1 MAKKNKY
8 VDLAS
13 NVLNAVG
20 GKENVI
26 SVTHCITRLRFNL
39 KDSSIPNDKEVENI
53 EGVVGVMRTA
63 GQFQVIVGQTV
74 DQAYAA
80 LCEVGGFKPD
90 TINDEIEQK
99 DEKLTVKS
107 MFNKFLNVLSGC
119 LTPLIPM
126 LIAGSLFK
134 TIVAICG
141 PDMLNVLSAESDLY
155 VLFTFVGD
163 AAFYFFPIVI
173 GYTAS
178 KKFGVNPILGL
189 FLGGILVHPTLTA
202 LVNAGEAF
210 TVYGIPC
217 SLQAYSATIFP
228 IILSV
233 WVMSYVEKFFNK
245 VIPSALKMVF
255 APFLTI
261 AVMLPIALCVLGPLG
276 AFIGQYICEGILSLG
291 DFGGIFTILAIALI
305 GGLWE
310 FLVISGM
317 HWLLI
322 STLIM
327 VISTN
332 GSESLVG
339 AAVAAASFSVGGM
352 CLGAA
357 LRQKKAE
364 ERSLSLTYVI
374 AQVVG
379 GVTEPGLYGIGF
391 GYKRPF
397 IGMFA
402 GGCAGALYGGIVGLT
417 AYNLVPVASFL
428 CLLSYSG
435 ASTMNFVNGCI
446 SAAIAFIVSAV
457 VTYVLG
463 IENKGKK

>member
-1 MAKKNKY
+1 MAKNNKF
-8 VDLAS
+8 DELAS
-13 NVLNAVG
+13 AVLNAVG
-20 GKENVI
+20 GKDNVI

-39 KDSSIPNDKEVENI
+39 KDNSIPKDEEVENI
-53 EGVVGVMRTA
+53 EGVIGVMRTA
-63 GQFQVIVGQTV
+63 GQFQVIIGQTV
-74 DQAYAA
+74 DKAYAA

-90 TINDEIEQK
+90 AISDEVEQK
-99 DEKLTVKS
+99 EEKLTVKS
-107 MFNKFLNVLSGC
+107 VFSKFLNVLSGC

-178 KKFGVNPILGL
+178 KQFGVNPILGL

-245 VIPSALKMVF
+245 VIPAALKIVF

-261 AVMLPIALCVLGPLG
+261 VVMLPIALCVLGPLG

-327 VISTN
+327 VVSTN

-339 AAVAAASFSVGGM
+339 AAVVAASFSVGGM

-374 AQVVG
+374 AQVIG

-391 GYKRPF
+391 GYKRPL
-397 IGMFA
+397 IGMVA
-402 GGCAGALYGGIVGLT
+402 GGFAGALYGGIVGLT

-428 CLLSYSG
+428 ALLSYSG

>member
-1 MAKKNKY
+1 MAKNNKF
-8 VDLAS
+8 DELAS
-13 NVLNAVG
+13 AVLNAVG
-20 GKENVI
+20 GKDNVI

-39 KDSSIPNDKEVENI
+39 KDNSIPKDEEVENI
-53 EGVVGVMRTA
+53 EGVIGVMRTA
-63 GQFQVIVGQTV
+63 GQFQVIIGQTV
-74 DQAYAA
+74 DKAYAA

-90 TINDEIEQK
+90 AISDEVEQK
-99 DEKLTVKS
+99 EEKLTVKS
-107 MFNKFLNVLSGC
+107 VFSKFLNVLSGC

-155 VLFTFVGD
+155 VLFNFVGD

-178 KKFGVNPILGL
+178 KQFGVNPILGL

-245 VIPSALKMVF
+245 VIPTALKMVF

-261 AVMLPIALCVLGPLG
+261 VVMLPIALCVLGPLG

-327 VISTN
+327 VVSTN

-339 AAVAAASFSVGGM
+339 AAVVAASFSVGGM
-352 CLGAA
+352 CLGVA

-374 AQVVG
+374 AQVIG

-397 IGMFA
+397 IGMVA
-402 GGCAGALYGGIVGLT
+402 GGFAGALYGGIVGLT

-428 CLLSYSG
+428 SLLSYSG

>member
-1 MAKKNKY
+1 MAKNNKL
-8 VDLAS
+8 DELAS
-13 NVLNAVG
+13 AVLNAVG
-20 GKENVI
+20 GKDNVI

-39 KDSSIPNDKEVENI
+39 KDNSIPKDEEVENI
-53 EGVVGVMRTA
+53 EGVIGVMRTA
-63 GQFQVIVGQTV
+63 GQFQVIIGQTV
-74 DQAYAA
+74 DKAYAA

-90 TINDEIEQK
+90 AISDEVEQK
-99 DEKLTVKS
+99 EEKLTVKS
-107 MFNKFLNVLSGC
+107 VFSKFLNVLSGC

-178 KKFGVNPILGL
+178 KQFGVNPILGL

-202 LVNAGEAF
+202 LVNAGEVF

-245 VIPSALKMVF
+245 VIPAALKIVF

-261 AVMLPIALCVLGPLG
+261 VVMLPIALCVLGPLG

-327 VISTN
+327 VVSTN

-339 AAVAAASFSVGGM
+339 AAVVAASFSVGGM

-374 AQVVG
+374 AQVIG

-397 IGMFA
+397 IGMVA
-402 GGCAGALYGGIVGLT
+402 GGFAGALYGGIVGLT

-428 CLLSYSG
+428 ALLSYSG

>member
-1 MAKKNKY
+1 MAKNNKF
-8 VDLAS
+8 DELAS
-13 NVLNAVG
+13 AVLNAVG
-20 GKENVI
+20 GKDNVI

-39 KDSSIPNDKEVENI
+39 KDNSIPKDEEVENI
-53 EGVVGVMRTA
+53 EGVIGVMRTA
-63 GQFQVIVGQTV
+63 GQFQVIIGQTV
-74 DQAYAA
+74 DKAYAA

-90 TINDEIEQK
+90 AISDEVEQK
-99 DEKLTVKS
+99 EEKLTVKS
-107 MFNKFLNVLSGC
+107 VFSKFLNVLSGC

-178 KKFGVNPILGL
+178 KQFGVNPILGL
-189 FLGGILVHPTLTA
+189 FLGGILVHLTLTA

-245 VIPSALKMVF
+245 VIPAALKIVF

-261 AVMLPIALCVLGPLG
+261 VVMLPIALCVLGPLG

-327 VISTN
+327 VVSTN

-339 AAVAAASFSVGGM
+339 AAVVAASFSVGGM

-374 AQVVG
+374 AQVIG

-397 IGMFA
+397 IGMVA
-402 GGCAGALYGGIVGLT
+402 GGFAGALYGGIVGLT

-428 CLLSYSG
+428 ALLSYSG

>member
-1 MAKKNKY
+1 
-8 VDLAS
+8 
-13 NVLNAVG
+13 
-20 GKENVI
+20 
-26 SVTHCITRLRFNL
+26 
-39 KDSSIPNDKEVENI
+39 
-53 EGVVGVMRTA
+53 MRTA
-63 GQFQVIVGQTV
+63 GQFQVIIGQTV
-74 DQAYAA
+74 DKAYAA

-90 TINDEIEQK
+90 AISDEVEQK
-99 DEKLTVKS
+99 EEKLTVKS
-107 MFNKFLNVLSGC
+107 VFSKFLNVLSGC

-178 KKFGVNPILGL
+178 KQFGVNPILGL

-245 VIPSALKMVF
+245 VIPAALKIVF

-261 AVMLPIALCVLGPLG
+261 VVMLPIALCVLGPLG

-327 VISTN
+327 VVSTN

-339 AAVAAASFSVGGM
+339 AAVVAASFSVGGM

-374 AQVVG
+374 AQVIG

-397 IGMFA
+397 IGMVA
-402 GGCAGALYGGIVGLT
+402 GGFAGALYGGIVGLT

-428 CLLSYSG
+428 ALLSYSG

>member
-1 MAKKNKY
+1 MAKNNKF
-8 VDLAS
+8 DELAS
-13 NVLNAVG
+13 AVLNAVG
-20 GKENVI
+20 GKDNVI

-39 KDSSIPNDKEVENI
+39 KDNSIPKDEEVENI
-53 EGVVGVMRTA
+53 EGVIGVMRTA
-63 GQFQVIVGQTV
+63 GQFQVIIGQTV
-74 DQAYAA
+74 DKAYAA

-90 TINDEIEQK
+90 AISDEVEQK
-99 DEKLTVKS
+99 EEKLTVKS
-107 MFNKFLNVLSGC
+107 VFSKFLNVLSGC

-178 KKFGVNPILGL
+178 KQFGVNPILGL

-245 VIPSALKMVF
+245 VIPAALKIVF

-261 AVMLPIALCVLGPLG
+261 VVMLPIALCVLGPLG

-327 VISTN
+327 VVSTN

-339 AAVAAASFSVGGM
+339 AAVVAASFSVGGM

-374 AQVVG
+374 AQVIG

-397 IGMFA
+397 IGMVA
-402 GGCAGALYGGIVGLT
+402 GGFAGALYGGIVGLT

-428 CLLSYSG
+428 ALLSYSG

>member
-1 MAKKNKY
+1 MAKNKKF
-8 VDLAS
+8 DELAS
-13 NVLNAVG
+13 AVLNAVG
-20 GKENVI
+20 GKDNVI

-39 KDSSIPNDKEVENI
+39 KDNSIPKDEEVENI
-53 EGVVGVMRTA
+53 EGVIGVMRTA
-63 GQFQVIVGQTV
+63 GQFQVIIGQTV
-74 DQAYAA
+74 DKAYAA

-90 TINDEIEQK
+90 AISDEVEQK
-99 DEKLTVKS
+99 EEKLTVKS
-107 MFNKFLNVLSGC
+107 VFSKFLNVLSGC

-141 PDMLNVLSAESDLY
+141 PDMLNVLSAKSDLY

-178 KKFGVNPILGL
+178 KQFGVNPILGL

-245 VIPSALKMVF
+245 VIPAALKMVF

-327 VISTN
+327 VVSTN

-374 AQVVG
+374 AQVIG

-397 IGMFA
+397 IGMVA
-402 GGCAGALYGGIVGLT
+402 GGFAGALYGGIVGLT
-417 AYNLVPVASFL
+417 AYNLVPVANFL
-428 CLLSYSG
+428 ALLSYSG

>member
-1 MAKKNKY
+1 MAKNNKF
-8 VDLAS
+8 DELAS
-13 NVLNAVG
+13 AVLNAVG
-20 GKENVI
+20 GKDNVI

-39 KDSSIPNDKEVENI
+39 KDNSIPKDEEVENI
-53 EGVVGVMRTA
+53 EGVIGVMRTA
-63 GQFQVIVGQTV
+63 GQFQVIIGQTV
-74 DQAYAA
+74 DKAYAA

-90 TINDEIEQK
+90 AISDEVEQK
-99 DEKLTVKS
+99 EEKLTVKS
-107 MFNKFLNVLSGC
+107 VFSKFLNVLSGC

-126 LIAGSLFK
+126 LMAGSLFK

-178 KKFGVNPILGL
+178 KQFGVNPILGL

-245 VIPSALKMVF
+245 VIPAALKIVF

-261 AVMLPIALCVLGPLG
+261 VVMLPIALCVLGPLG

-327 VISTN
+327 VVSTN

-339 AAVAAASFSVGGM
+339 AAVVAASFSVGGM

-374 AQVVG
+374 AQVIG

-397 IGMFA
+397 IGMVA
-402 GGCAGALYGGIVGLT
+402 GGFAGALYGGIVGLT

-428 CLLSYSG
+428 ALLSYSG

>member
-1 MAKKNKY
+1 MAKNNKF
-8 VDLAS
+8 DELAS
-13 NVLNAVG
+13 AVLNAVG
-20 GKENVI
+20 GKDNVI

-39 KDSSIPNDKEVENI
+39 KDNSIPKDEEVENI
-53 EGVVGVMRTA
+53 EGVIGVMRTA
-63 GQFQVIVGQTV
+63 GQFQVIIGQTV
-74 DQAYAA
+74 DKAYAA

-90 TINDEIEQK
+90 AISDEVEQK
-99 DEKLTVKS
+99 EEKFTVKS
-107 MFNKFLNVLSGC
+107 VFSKFLNVLSGC

-178 KKFGVNPILGL
+178 KQFGVNPILGL

-245 VIPSALKMVF
+245 VIPAALKMVF

-327 VISTN
+327 VVSTN

-374 AQVVG
+374 AQVIG

-397 IGMFA
+397 IGMVA
-402 GGCAGALYGGIVGLT
+402 GGFAGALYGGIVGLT

-428 CLLSYSG
+428 ALLSYSG

>member
-1 MAKKNKY
+1 MAKNNKF
-8 VDLAS
+8 DELAS
-13 NVLNAVG
+13 AVLNAVG
-20 GKENVI
+20 GKDNVI

-39 KDSSIPNDKEVENI
+39 KDNSIPKDEEVENI
-53 EGVVGVMRTA
+53 EGVIGVMRTA
-63 GQFQVIVGQTV
+63 GQFQVIIGQTV
-74 DQAYAA
+74 DKAYAA

-90 TINDEIEQK
+90 AISDEVEQK
-99 DEKLTVKS
+99 EEKLTVKS
-107 MFNKFLNVLSGC
+107 VFSKFLNVLSGC

-178 KKFGVNPILGL
+178 KQFGVNPILGL

-245 VIPSALKMVF
+245 VISAALKMVF

-327 VISTN
+327 VVSTN

-374 AQVVG
+374 AQVIG

-397 IGMFA
+397 IGMVAGGFA
-402 GGCAGALYGGIVGLT
+402 GACFG
-417 AYNLVPVASFL
+417 
-428 CLLSYSG
+428 LSYS
-435 ASTMNFVNGCI
+435 FKI
-446 SAAIAFIVSAV
+446 QR
-457 VTYVLG
+457 
-463 IENKGKK
+463 K

>member
-1 MAKKNKY
+1 MAKNNKF
-8 VDLAS
+8 DELAS
-13 NVLNAVG
+13 AVLNAVG
-20 GKENVI
+20 GKDNVI

-39 KDSSIPNDKEVENI
+39 KDNSIPKDEEVENI
-53 EGVVGVMRTA
+53 EGVIGVMRTA
-63 GQFQVIVGQTV
+63 GQFQVIIGQTV
-74 DQAYAA
+74 DKAYAA

-90 TINDEIEQK
+90 AISDEVEQK
-99 DEKLTVKS
+99 EEKLTVKS
-107 MFNKFLNVLSGC
+107 VFSKFLNVLSGC

-178 KKFGVNPILGL
+178 KQFGVNPILGL

-245 VIPSALKMVF
+245 VISAALKMVF

-327 VISTN
+327 VVSTN

-374 AQVVG
+374 AQVIG

-397 IGMFA
+397 IGMVA
-402 GGCAGALYGGIVGLT
+402 GGFAGALYGGIVGLT

-428 CLLSYSG
+428 ALLSYSG

>member
-1 MAKKNKY
+1 MAKNKKF
-8 VDLAS
+8 DELAS
-13 NVLNAVG
+13 AVLNAVG
-20 GKENVI
+20 GKDNVI

-39 KDSSIPNDKEVENI
+39 KDNSIPKDEEVENI
-53 EGVVGVMRTA
+53 EGVIGVMRTA
-63 GQFQVIVGQTV
+63 GQFQVIIGQTV
-74 DQAYAA
+74 DKAYAA

-90 TINDEIEQK
+90 AISDEVEQK
-99 DEKLTVKS
+99 EEKLTVKS
-107 MFNKFLNVLSGC
+107 VFSKFLNVLSGC

-141 PDMLNVLSAESDLY
+141 PDMLNVLSAKSDLY

-178 KKFGVNPILGL
+178 KQFGVNPILGL

-245 VIPSALKMVF
+245 VIPAALKMVF

-327 VISTN
+327 VVSTN
-332 GSESLVG
+332 GSESFVG

-374 AQVVG
+374 AQVIG

-397 IGMFA
+397 IGMVA
-402 GGCAGALYGGIVGLT
+402 GGFAGALYGGIVGLT

-428 CLLSYSG
+428 ALLSYSG

>member
-1 MAKKNKY
+1 MAKNNKF
-8 VDLAS
+8 DELAS
-13 NVLNAVG
+13 AVLNAVG
-20 GKENVI
+20 GKDNVI

-39 KDSSIPNDKEVENI
+39 KDNSIPKDEEVENI
-53 EGVVGVMRTA
+53 EGVIGVMRTA
-63 GQFQVIVGQTV
+63 GQFQVIIGQTV
-74 DQAYAA
+74 DKAYAA

-90 TINDEIEQK
+90 AISDEVEQK
-99 DEKLTVKS
+99 EEKLTVKS
-107 MFNKFLNVLSGC
+107 VFSKFLNVLSGC

-178 KKFGVNPILGL
+178 KQFGVNPILGL

-245 VIPSALKMVF
+245 VIPAALKMVF

-261 AVMLPIALCVLGPLG
+261 VVMLPIALCVLGPLG

-291 DFGGIFTILAIALI
+291 DFGGYLYNLSNRFNWWFMGILSYFWYA
-305 GGLWE
+305 
-310 FLVISGM
+310 LVINFN
-317 HWLLI
+317 I
-322 STLIM
+322 
-327 VISTN
+327 N
-332 GSESLVG
+332 
-339 AAVAAASFSVGGM
+339 
-352 CLGAA
+352 
-357 LRQKKAE
+357 
-364 ERSLSLTYVI
+364 
-374 AQVVG
+374 
-379 GVTEPGLYGIGF
+379 YGCF
-391 GYKRPF
+391 
-397 IGMFA
+397 
-402 GGCAGALYGGIVGLT
+402 
-417 AYNLVPVASFL
+417 
-428 CLLSYSG
+428 
-435 ASTMNFVNGCI
+435 
-446 SAAIAFIVSAV
+446 
-457 VTYVLG
+457 
-463 IENKGKK
+463 NKWK

>member
-1 MAKKNKY
+1 MAKNNKF
-8 VDLAS
+8 DELAS
-13 NVLNAVG
+13 AVLNAVG
-20 GKENVI
+20 GKDNVI

-39 KDSSIPNDKEVENI
+39 KDNSIPKDEEVENI
-53 EGVVGVMRTA
+53 EGVIGVMSTA
-63 GQFQVIVGQTV
+63 GQFQVIIGQTV
-74 DQAYAA
+74 DKAYAA

-90 TINDEIEQK
+90 AISDEVEQK
-99 DEKLTVKS
+99 EEKLTVKS
-107 MFNKFLNVLSGC
+107 VFSKFLNVLSGC

-178 KKFGVNPILGL
+178 KQFGVNPILGL

-245 VIPSALKMVF
+245 VIPAALKIVF

-261 AVMLPIALCVLGPLG
+261 VVMLPIALCVLGPLG

-327 VISTN
+327 VVSTN

-339 AAVAAASFSVGGM
+339 AAVVAASFSVGGM

-374 AQVVG
+374 AQVIG

-397 IGMFA
+397 IGMVA
-402 GGCAGALYGGIVGLT
+402 GGFAGALYGGIVGLT

-428 CLLSYSG
+428 ALLSYSG

>member
-1 MAKKNKY
+1 MAKNNKF
-8 VDLAS
+8 DELAS
-13 NVLNAVG
+13 AVLNAVG
-20 GKENVI
+20 GKDNVI

-39 KDSSIPNDKEVENI
+39 KDNSIPKDEEVENI
-53 EGVVGVMRTA
+53 EGVIGVMRTA
-63 GQFQVIVGQTV
+63 GQFQVIIGQTV
-74 DQAYAA
+74 DKAYAA

-90 TINDEIEQK
+90 AISDEVEQK
-99 DEKLTVKS
+99 EEKLTVKS
-107 MFNKFLNVLSGC
+107 VFSKFLNVLSGC

-178 KKFGVNPILGL
+178 KQFGVNPILGL

-245 VIPSALKMVF
+245 VIPAALKIVF

-261 AVMLPIALCVLGPLG
+261 VVMLPIALCVLGPLG

-327 VISTN
+327 VVSTN

-339 AAVAAASFSVGGM
+339 AAVVAASFSVGGM

-374 AQVVG
+374 AQVIG

-397 IGMFA
+397 IGMVA
-402 GGCAGALYGGIVGLT
+402 GGFAGALNGGIVGLT

-428 CLLSYSG
+428 ALLSYSG

>member
-1 MAKKNKY
+1 MAKNNKF
-8 VDLAS
+8 DELAS
-13 NVLNAVG
+13 AVLNAVG
-20 GKENVI
+20 GKDNVI

-39 KDSSIPNDKEVENI
+39 KDNSIPKDEEVENI
-53 EGVVGVMRTA
+53 EGVIGVMRTA
-63 GQFQVIVGQTV
+63 GQFQVIIGQTV
-74 DQAYAA
+74 DKAYAA

-90 TINDEIEQK
+90 AISDEVEQK
-99 DEKLTVKS
+99 EEKLTVKS
-107 MFNKFLNVLSGC
+107 VFSKFLNVLSGC

-141 PDMLNVLSAESDLY
+141 PVMLNVLSAESDLY

-178 KKFGVNPILGL
+178 KQFGVNPILGL

-245 VIPSALKMVF
+245 VIPAALKIVF

-261 AVMLPIALCVLGPLG
+261 VVMLPIALCVLGPLG

-327 VISTN
+327 VVSTN

-339 AAVAAASFSVGGM
+339 AAVVAASFSVGGM

-357 LRQKKAE
+357 LRQKIE
-364 ERSLSLTYVI
+364 VERSLSLTYVI
-374 AQVVG
+374 AQVIG

-397 IGMFA
+397 IGMVA
-402 GGCAGALYGGIVGLT
+402 GGFAGALYGGIVGLT

-428 CLLSYSG
+428 ALLSYSG

>member
-1 MAKKNKY
+1 MAKNKKF
-8 VDLAS
+8 DELAS
-13 NVLNAVG
+13 AVLNAVG
-20 GKENVI
+20 GKDNVI

-39 KDSSIPNDKEVENI
+39 KDNSIPKDEEVENI
-53 EGVVGVMRTA
+53 EGVIGVMRTA
-63 GQFQVIVGQTV
+63 GQFQVIIGQTV
-74 DQAYAA
+74 DKAYAA

-90 TINDEIEQK
+90 AISDEVEQK
-99 DEKLTVKS
+99 EEKLTVKS
-107 MFNKFLNVLSGC
+107 VFSKFLNVLSGC

-141 PDMLNVLSAESDLY
+141 PDMLNVLSAKSDLY

-178 KKFGVNPILGL
+178 KQFGVNPILGL

-245 VIPSALKMVF
+245 VIPAALKMVF

-327 VISTN
+327 VVSTN

-374 AQVVG
+374 AQVIG

-397 IGMFA
+397 IGMVA
-402 GGCAGALYGGIVGLT
+402 GGFAGALYGGIVGLT

-428 CLLSYSG
+428 ALLSYSG

>member
-1 MAKKNKY
+1 MAKNNKF
-8 VDLAS
+8 DELAS
-13 NVLNAVG
+13 AVLNAVG
-20 GKENVI
+20 GKDNVI

-39 KDSSIPNDKEVENI
+39 KDNSIPKDEEVENI
-53 EGVVGVMRTA
+53 EGVIGVMRTA
-63 GQFQVIVGQTV
+63 GQFQVIIGQTV
-74 DQAYAA
+74 DKAYAA

-90 TINDEIEQK
+90 AISDEVEQK
-99 DEKLTVKS
+99 EEKLTVKS
-107 MFNKFLNVLSGC
+107 VFSKFLNVLSGC

-178 KKFGVNPILGL
+178 KQFGVNPILGL

-245 VIPSALKMVF
+245 VIPAALKMVF

-261 AVMLPIALCVLGPLG
+261 VVMLPIALCVLGPLG

-327 VISTN
+327 VVSTN

-339 AAVAAASFSVGGM
+339 AAVVAASFSVGGM

-374 AQVVG
+374 AQVIG

-397 IGMFA
+397 IGMVA
-402 GGCAGALYGGIVGLT
+402 GGFAGALYGGIVGLT

-428 CLLSYSG
+428 ALLSYSG

>member
-1 MAKKNKY
+1 
-8 VDLAS
+8 
-13 NVLNAVG
+13 
-20 GKENVI
+20 
-26 SVTHCITRLRFNL
+26 
-39 KDSSIPNDKEVENI
+39 
-53 EGVVGVMRTA
+53 
-63 GQFQVIVGQTV
+63 
-74 DQAYAA
+74 
-80 LCEVGGFKPD
+80 
-90 TINDEIEQK
+90 
-99 DEKLTVKS
+99 
-107 MFNKFLNVLSGC
+107 
-119 LTPLIPM
+119 
-126 LIAGSLFK
+126 
-134 TIVAICG
+134 
-141 PDMLNVLSAESDLY
+141 
-155 VLFTFVGD
+155 
-163 AAFYFFPIVI
+163 
-173 GYTAS
+173 
-178 KKFGVNPILGL
+178 
-189 FLGGILVHPTLTA
+189 
-202 LVNAGEAF
+202 
-210 TVYGIPC
+210 
-217 SLQAYSATIFP
+217 
-228 IILSV
+228 
-233 WVMSYVEKFFNK
+233 MSYVEKFFNK
-245 VIPSALKMVF
+245 VIPAALKMVF

-261 AVMLPIALCVLGPLG
+261 VVMLPIALCVLGPLE

-327 VISTN
+327 VVSTN

-339 AAVAAASFSVGGM
+339 AAVVAASFSVGGM
-352 CLGAA
+352 CLGVA

-374 AQVVG
+374 DQVIG

-397 IGMFA
+397 IGMVA
-402 GGCAGALYGGIVGLT
+402 GGFAGALYGGIVGLT

-428 CLLSYSG
+428 ALLSYSG

>member
-1 MAKKNKY
+1 MAKNNKF
-8 VDLAS
+8 DELAS
-13 NVLNAVG
+13 AVLNAVG
-20 GKENVI
+20 GKDNVI

-39 KDSSIPNDKEVENI
+39 KDNSIPKDEEVENI
-53 EGVVGVMRTA
+53 EGVIGVMRTA
-63 GQFQVIVGQTV
+63 GQFQVIIGQTV
-74 DQAYAA
+74 DKAYAA

-90 TINDEIEQK
+90 AISDEVEQK
-99 DEKLTVKS
+99 EEKLTVKS
-107 MFNKFLNVLSGC
+107 VFSKFLNVLSGC

-178 KKFGVNPILGL
+178 KQFGVNPILGL

-245 VIPSALKMVF
+245 VIPAALKMVF

-261 AVMLPIALCVLGPLG
+261 VVMLPIALCVLGPLG

-327 VISTN
+327 VVSTN

-357 LRQKKAE
+357 LRQKKTE

-374 AQVVG
+374 AQVIG

-397 IGMFA
+397 IGMVA
-402 GGCAGALYGGIVGLT
+402 GGFAGALYGGIVGLT

-428 CLLSYSG
+428 ALLTYSG

>member
-1 MAKKNKY
+1 MAKNNKF
-8 VDLAS
+8 DELAS
-13 NVLNAVG
+13 AVLNAVG
-20 GKENVI
+20 GKDNVI

-39 KDSSIPNDKEVENI
+39 KDNSIPKDEEVENI
-53 EGVVGVMRTA
+53 EGVIGVMRTA
-63 GQFQVIVGQTV
+63 GQFQVIIGQTV
-74 DQAYAA
+74 DKAYAA

-90 TINDEIEQK
+90 AISDEVEQK
-99 DEKLTVKS
+99 EEKLTVKS
-107 MFNKFLNVLSGC
+107 VFSKFLNVLSGC

-178 KKFGVNPILGL
+178 KQFGVNPILGL

-245 VIPSALKMVF
+245 VIPTALKMVF

-261 AVMLPIALCVLGPLG
+261 VVMLPIALCVLGPLG

-327 VISTN
+327 VVSTN

-339 AAVAAASFSVGGM
+339 AAVVAASFSVGGM
-352 CLGAA
+352 CLGVA
-357 LRQKKAE
+357 LRHKKAE

-374 AQVVG
+374 AQVIG

-397 IGMFA
+397 IGMVA
-402 GGCAGALYGGIVGLT
+402 GGFAGALYGGIVGLT

-428 CLLSYSG
+428 SLLSYSG

>member
-1 MAKKNKY
+1 MAKNKKF
-8 VDLAS
+8 DELAS
-13 NVLNAVG
+13 AVLNAVG
-20 GKENVI
+20 GKDNVI

-39 KDSSIPNDKEVENI
+39 KDNSIPKDEEVENI
-53 EGVVGVMRTA
+53 EGVIGVMRTA
-63 GQFQVIVGQTV
+63 GQFQVIIGQTV
-74 DQAYAA
+74 DKAYAA

-90 TINDEIEQK
+90 AISDEVEQK
-99 DEKLTVKS
+99 EEKLTVKS
-107 MFNKFLNVLSGC
+107 VFSKFLNVLSGC

-178 KKFGVNPILGL
+178 KQFGVNPILGL

-245 VIPSALKMVF
+245 VIPAALKMVF

-327 VISTN
+327 VVSTN

-374 AQVVG
+374 AQVIG

-397 IGMFA
+397 IGMVA
-402 GGCAGALYGGIVGLT
+402 GGFAGALYGGVVGLT

-428 CLLSYSG
+428 ALLSYSG

>member
-1 MAKKNKY
+1 MAKNNKF
-8 VDLAS
+8 DELAS
-13 NVLNAVG
+13 AVLNAVG
-20 GKENVI
+20 GKDNVI

-39 KDSSIPNDKEVENI
+39 KDNSIPKDEEVENI
-53 EGVVGVMRTA
+53 EGVIGVMRTA
-63 GQFQVIVGQTV
+63 GQFQVIIGQTV
-74 DQAYAA
+74 DKAYAA

-90 TINDEIEQK
+90 AISDEVEQK
-99 DEKLTVKS
+99 EEKLTVKS
-107 MFNKFLNVLSGC
+107 VFSKFLNVLSGC

-178 KKFGVNPILGL
+178 KQFGVNPILGL
-189 FLGGILVHPTLTA
+189 FLGGILVRPTLTA

-245 VIPSALKMVF
+245 VIPAALKIVF

-261 AVMLPIALCVLGPLG
+261 VVMLPIALCVLGPLG

-327 VISTN
+327 VVSTN

-339 AAVAAASFSVGGM
+339 AAVVAASFSVGGM

-374 AQVVG
+374 AQVIG

-397 IGMFA
+397 IGMVA
-402 GGCAGALYGGIVGLT
+402 GGFAGALYGGIVGLT

-428 CLLSYSG
+428 ALLSYSG

>member
-1 MAKKNKY
+1 MAKNKKF
-8 VDLAS
+8 DELAS
-13 NVLNAVG
+13 AVLNAVG
-20 GKENVI
+20 GKDNVI

-39 KDSSIPNDKEVENI
+39 KDNSIPKDEEVENT
-53 EGVVGVMRTA
+53 EGVIGVMRTA
-63 GQFQVIVGQTV
+63 GQFQVIIGQTV
-74 DQAYAA
+74 DKAYAA

-90 TINDEIEQK
+90 AISDEVEQK
-99 DEKLTVKS
+99 EEKLTVKS
-107 MFNKFLNVLSGC
+107 VFSKFLNVLSGC

-141 PDMLNVLSAESDLY
+141 PDMLNVLSAKSDLY

-178 KKFGVNPILGL
+178 KQFGVNPILGL

-245 VIPSALKMVF
+245 VIPAALKMVF

-327 VISTN
+327 VVSTN
-332 GSESLVG
+332 GSESFVG

-374 AQVVG
+374 AQVIG

-397 IGMFA
+397 IGMVA
-402 GGCAGALYGGIVGLT
+402 GGFAGALYGGIVGLT

-428 CLLSYSG
+428 TLLSYSG

>member
-1 MAKKNKY
+1 MAKNNKF
-8 VDLAS
+8 DELAS
-13 NVLNAVG
+13 AVLNAVG
-20 GKENVI
+20 GKDNVI

-39 KDSSIPNDKEVENI
+39 KDNSIPKDEEVENI
-53 EGVVGVMRTA
+53 EGVIGAMRTA
-63 GQFQVIVGQTV
+63 GQFQVIIGQTV
-74 DQAYAA
+74 DKAYAA

-90 TINDEIEQK
+90 AISDEVEQK
-99 DEKLTVKS
+99 EEKLTVKS
-107 MFNKFLNVLSGC
+107 VFSKFLNVLSGC

-178 KKFGVNPILGL
+178 KQFGVNPILGL

-245 VIPSALKMVF
+245 VIPAALKIVF

-261 AVMLPIALCVLGPLG
+261 VVMLPIALCVLGPLG

-327 VISTN
+327 VVSTN

-339 AAVAAASFSVGGM
+339 AAVVAASFSVGGM

-374 AQVVG
+374 AQVIG

-397 IGMFA
+397 IGMVA
-402 GGCAGALYGGIVGLT
+402 GGFAGALYGGIVGLT
-417 AYNLVPVASFL
+417 AYNLVPVASFFA
-428 CLLSYSG
+428 LLSYSG

>member
-1 MAKKNKY
+1 MAKNNKF
-8 VDLAS
+8 DELAS
-13 NVLNAVG
+13 AVLNAVG
-20 GKENVI
+20 GKDNVI

-39 KDSSIPNDKEVENI
+39 KDNSIPKDEEVENI
-53 EGVVGVMRTA
+53 EGVIGVMRTA
-63 GQFQVIVGQTV
+63 GQFQVIIGQTV
-74 DQAYAA
+74 DKAYAA

-90 TINDEIEQK
+90 AISDEVEQK
-99 DEKLTVKS
+99 EEKLTVKS
-107 MFNKFLNVLSGC
+107 VFSKFLNVLSGC

-178 KKFGVNPILGL
+178 KQFGVNPILGL

-245 VIPSALKMVF
+245 VIPAALKMVF

-261 AVMLPIALCVLGPLG
+261 VVMLPIALCVLGPLG

-327 VISTN
+327 VVSTN

-339 AAVAAASFSVGGM
+339 AAVVAASFSVGSM
-352 CLGAA
+352 CLGVA

-374 AQVVG
+374 AQVIG

-397 IGMFA
+397 IGMVA
-402 GGCAGALYGGIVGLT
+402 GGFAGALYGGIVGLT

-428 CLLSYSG
+428 ALLSYSG

>member
-1 MAKKNKY
+1 MAKNNKF
-8 VDLAS
+8 DELAS
-13 NVLNAVG
+13 AVLNAVG
-20 GKENVI
+20 GKDNVI

-39 KDSSIPNDKEVENI
+39 KDNSIPKDEEVENI
-53 EGVVGVMRTA
+53 EGVIGVMRTA
-63 GQFQVIVGQTV
+63 GQFQVIIGQTV
-74 DQAYAA
+74 DKAYAA

-90 TINDEIEQK
+90 AISDEVEQK
-99 DEKLTVKS
+99 EEKLTVKS
-107 MFNKFLNVLSGC
+107 VFSKFLNVLSGC

-178 KKFGVNPILGL
+178 KQFGVNPILGL

-245 VIPSALKMVF
+245 VIPAALKMVF

-261 AVMLPIALCVLGPLG
+261 VVMLPIALCVLGPLG

-327 VISTN
+327 VVSTN

-374 AQVVG
+374 AQVIG

-397 IGMFA
+397 IGMVA
-402 GGCAGALYGGIVGLT
+402 GGFAGALYGGIVGLT

-428 CLLSYSG
+428 ALLTYSG

>member
-1 MAKKNKY
+1 MAKNNKF
-8 VDLAS
+8 DELAS
-13 NVLNAVG
+13 AVLNAVG
-20 GKENVI
+20 GKDNVI

-39 KDSSIPNDKEVENI
+39 KDNSIPKDEEVENI
-53 EGVVGVMRTA
+53 EGVIGVMRTA
-63 GQFQVIVGQTV
+63 GQFQVIIGQTV
-74 DQAYAA
+74 DKAYAA

-90 TINDEIEQK
+90 AISDEVEQK
-99 DEKLTVKS
+99 EEKLTVKS
-107 MFNKFLNVLSGC
+107 VFSKFLNVLSGC

-178 KKFGVNPILGL
+178 KQFGVNPILGL

-245 VIPSALKMVF
+245 VIPAALKIVF

-261 AVMLPIALCVLGPLG
+261 VVMLPIVLCVLGPLG

-327 VISTN
+327 VVSTN

-339 AAVAAASFSVGGM
+339 AAVVAASFSVGGM

-374 AQVVG
+374 AQVIG

-397 IGMFA
+397 IGMVA
-402 GGCAGALYGGIVGLT
+402 GGFAGALYGGIVGLT

-428 CLLSYSG
+428 ALLSYSG

>member
-1 MAKKNKY
+1 MAKNNKF
-8 VDLAS
+8 DELAS
-13 NVLNAVG
+13 AVLNAVG
-20 GKENVI
+20 GKDNVI

-39 KDSSIPNDKEVENI
+39 KDNSIPKDEEVENI
-53 EGVVGVMRTA
+53 EGVIGVMRTA
-63 GQFQVIVGQTV
+63 GQFQVIIGQTV
-74 DQAYAA
+74 DKAYAA

-90 TINDEIEQK
+90 AISDEVEQK
-99 DEKLTVKS
+99 EEKLTVKS
-107 MFNKFLNVLSGC
+107 VFSKFLNVLSGC

-178 KKFGVNPILGL
+178 KQFGVNPILGL

-233 WVMSYVEKFFNK
+233 WVMSYVEIFFNK
-245 VIPSALKMVF
+245 VIPAALKIVF

-261 AVMLPIALCVLGPLG
+261 VVMLPIALCVLGPLG

-327 VISTN
+327 VVSTN

-339 AAVAAASFSVGGM
+339 AAVVAASFSVGGM

-374 AQVVG
+374 AQVIG

-397 IGMFA
+397 IGMVA
-402 GGCAGALYGGIVGLT
+402 GGFAGALYGGIVGLT

-428 CLLSYSG
+428 ALLSYSG

>member
-1 MAKKNKY
+1 MAKNNKF
-8 VDLAS
+8 DELAS
-13 NVLNAVG
+13 AVLNAVG
-20 GKENVI
+20 GKDNVI

-39 KDSSIPNDKEVENI
+39 KDNSIPKDEEVENI
-53 EGVVGVMRTA
+53 EGVIGVMRTA
-63 GQFQVIVGQTV
+63 GQFQVIIGQTV
-74 DQAYAA
+74 DKAYAA

-90 TINDEIEQK
+90 AISDEVEQK
-99 DEKLTVKS
+99 EEKLTVKS
-107 MFNKFLNVLSGC
+107 VFSKFLNVLSGC

-178 KKFGVNPILGL
+178 KQFGVNPILGL

-202 LVNAGEAF
+202 LVNVGEAF

-245 VIPSALKMVF
+245 VIPAALKIVF

-261 AVMLPIALCVLGPLG
+261 VVMLPIALCVLGPLG

-327 VISTN
+327 VVSTN

-339 AAVAAASFSVGGM
+339 AAVVAASFSVGGM

-374 AQVVG
+374 AQVIG

-397 IGMFA
+397 IGMVA
-402 GGCAGALYGGIVGLT
+402 GGFAGALYGGIVGLT

-428 CLLSYSG
+428 ALLSYSG

>member
-1 MAKKNKY
+1 MAKNKKF
-8 VDLAS
+8 DELAS
-13 NVLNAVG
+13 AVLNAVG
-20 GKENVI
+20 GKDNVI

-39 KDSSIPNDKEVENI
+39 KDNSIPKDEEVENI
-53 EGVVGVMRTA
+53 EGVIGVMRTA
-63 GQFQVIVGQTV
+63 GQFQVIIGQTV
-74 DQAYAA
+74 DKAYAA

-90 TINDEIEQK
+90 AISDEVEQK
-99 DEKLTVKS
+99 EEKLTVKS
-107 MFNKFLNVLSGC
+107 VFSKFLNVLSGC

-141 PDMLNVLSAESDLY
+141 PDMLNVLSAKSDLY

-178 KKFGVNPILGL
+178 KQFGVNPILGL

-228 IILSV
+228 IVLSV

-245 VIPSALKMVF
+245 VIPAALKMVF

-327 VISTN
+327 VVSTN

-339 AAVAAASFSVGGM
+339 AAVVAASFSVGGM

-374 AQVVG
+374 AQVIG

-397 IGMFA
+397 IGMVA
-402 GGCAGALYGGIVGLT
+402 GGFAGALYGGIVGLT

-428 CLLSYSG
+428 ALLSYSG

>member
-1 MAKKNKY
+1 MAKNKKF
-8 VDLAS
+8 DELAS
-13 NVLNAVG
+13 AVLNAVG
-20 GKENVI
+20 GKDNVI

-39 KDSSIPNDKEVENI
+39 KDNSIPKDEEVENI
-53 EGVVGVMRTA
+53 EGVIGVMRTA
-63 GQFQVIVGQTV
+63 GQFQVIIGQTV
-74 DQAYAA
+74 DKAYAA

-90 TINDEIEQK
+90 AISDEVEQK
-99 DEKLTVKS
+99 EEKLTVKS
-107 MFNKFLNVLSGC
+107 VFSKFLNVLSGC

-141 PDMLNVLSAESDLY
+141 PDMLNVLSAKSDLY

-178 KKFGVNPILGL
+178 KQFGVNPILGL

-245 VIPSALKMVF
+245 VIPAALKMVF

-327 VISTN
+327 VVSTN

-374 AQVVG
+374 AQVIG

-397 IGMFA
+397 IGMVA
-402 GGCAGALYGGIVGLT
+402 GGFSGALYGGIVGLT

-428 CLLSYSG
+428 ALLSYSG